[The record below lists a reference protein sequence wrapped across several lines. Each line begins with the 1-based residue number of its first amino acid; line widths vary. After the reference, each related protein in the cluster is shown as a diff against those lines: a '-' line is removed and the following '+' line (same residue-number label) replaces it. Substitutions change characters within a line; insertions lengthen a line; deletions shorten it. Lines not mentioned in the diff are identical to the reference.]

1 LRILSVLVALVLL
14 VVEAPASSAQTVQ
27 GNLVEDST
35 KTPVAGA
42 LVRLLDEQARERA
55 RTTTDERG
63 AFRLDA
69 PGAGVYWL
77 RLEPTGFRIVETDPF
92 FLSRA
97 ETRTLDLET
106 RSGVVKVEGVTVES
120 RTVQNVNYA
129 GFLSRQHSGKG
140 RYYGPGELRTTHNA
154 SDMLR
159 GLAPGLDAVNMRDVG
174 NVLVF
179 RNRGRMCPPMV
190 IVDGNAF
197 NQRRVQWN
205 IDTLALGEEVRAVEV
220 YSEPQTVPGSLS
232 PSGDNICGAVAIWTA
247 SGLGI
252 D

>member
-1 LRILSVLVALVLL
+1 VRILTVLVALALV
-14 VVEAPASSAQTVQ
+14 VVEAGASAAQTVQ
-27 GNLVEDST
+27 GHLVEDST
-35 KTPVAGA
+35 KTPVAGS

-69 PGAGVYWL
+69 PVAGVYWV
-77 RLEPTGFRIVETDPF
+77 RLEPTGFRIVETRPF
-92 FLSRA
+92 FLSRT
-97 ETRTLDLET
+97 ETRALDLET
-106 RSGVVKVEGVTVES
+106 RSDVVKVEGVTVES
-120 RTVQNVNYA
+120 RTIQNVNYA
-129 GFLSRQHSGKG
+129 GFLSRQHSGRG
-140 RYYGPGELRTTHNA
+140 RYFGPGELRTTHNA
-154 SDMLR
+154 SEALR
-159 GLAPGLDAVNMRDVG
+159 GLAPGLDVVNMREVG

-179 RNRGRMCPPMV
+179 RNRGRMCPPVV
-190 IVDGNAF
+190 IVDGNVF

-252 D
+252 E